1 MKFKILAGFVLSAA
15 LFIAGC
21 GGGNNNTNANTNAT
35 NNKAVPTATPTPV
48 TQTNESAATDP
59 TLKTRVEDALKKKG
73 FTNVTV
79 DTTTTPATLRGT
91 VPKDKMTEAIQ
102 TAQQTAG
109 KPFKNE
115 LTEQK

>member
-1 MKFKILAGFVLSAA
+1 MKFKILAGFGLSAV

-21 GGGNNNTNANTNAT
+21 GGGNNNANANTNAT
-35 NNKAVPTATPTPV
+35 NNKAVATPTPTPV
-48 TQTNESAATDP
+48 TQTNESAATDT
-59 TLKTRVEDALKKKG
+59 TLKTKVEDALKKKG
-73 FTNVTV
+73 FTGITV

-91 VPKDKMTEAIQ
+91 VPKNKMTEVIQ
-102 TAQQTAG
+102 TAQEAAG